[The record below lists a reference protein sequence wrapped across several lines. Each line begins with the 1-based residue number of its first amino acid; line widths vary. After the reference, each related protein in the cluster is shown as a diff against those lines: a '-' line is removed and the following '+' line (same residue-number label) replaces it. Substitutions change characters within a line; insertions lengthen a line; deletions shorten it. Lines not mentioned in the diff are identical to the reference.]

1 MRLHLSRL
9 FRELMFRK
17 EDSIRRQIR
26 NVVKFTLEVNGDTD
40 AEKAAARAVK
50 IYDLRST
57 LVHEGTLESPVLTKA
72 IADVKDIVERVLR
85 ARFIQ
90 ASK

>member
-1 MRLHLSRL
+1 
-9 FRELMFRK
+9 MFRK

-26 NVVKFTLEVNGDTD
+26 NVVQFTLEDNGDTD
-40 AEKAAARAVK
+40 AKQTAASAVK

-57 LVHEGTLESPVLTKA
+57 LVHDGTLEFQVLTKA
-72 IADVKDIVERVLR
+72 TADAKTIVERVLR

-90 ASK
+90 VSK